1 MSLTLEQVR
10 RVAHLARI
18 EISEVEAD
26 STLGHLNEIFA
37 LIETMQAVD
46 TSGVEPMAHAQDV
59 AQRLRADRVTESDEG
74 AQRTAFQAIAP
85 ETEAGLYLV
94 PKVIE

>member
-10 RVAHLARI
+10 RVAQLARI
-18 EISEVEAD
+18 DISDAEAEN
-26 STLGHLNEIFA
+26 TLGHLNGIFS
-37 LIETMQAVD
+37 LIEEMQAVD
-46 TSGVEPMAHAQDV
+46 TRGVEPMAHAQDL
-59 AQRLRADRVTESDEG
+59 APRLRADEVTEANRRE
-74 AQRTAFQAIAP
+74 AYQVVAP

>member
-18 EISEVEAD
+18 EVSDAEAET
-26 STLGHLNEIFA
+26 TLGHLNGIFT

-46 TSGVEPMAHAQDV
+46 TQGVEPMLHPQDSATRLRDDV
-59 AQRLRADRVTESDEG
+59 ASEPDQRD
-74 AQRTAFQAIAP
+74 AFQRIAP
-85 ETEAGLYLV
+85 QTEAGLYLV